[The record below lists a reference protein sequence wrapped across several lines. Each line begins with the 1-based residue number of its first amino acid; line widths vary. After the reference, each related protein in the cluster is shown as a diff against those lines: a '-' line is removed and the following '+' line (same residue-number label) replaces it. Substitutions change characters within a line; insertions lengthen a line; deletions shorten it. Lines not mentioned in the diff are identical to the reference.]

1 VHELSLRLAYFG
13 GVFIFTVMKWPLFLL
28 FMASLFPSFALGV
41 EDAYPRTAPGDMEV
55 KSLPAARL
63 MVAESAQAYFSA
75 NNNLFGKLF
84 RYISKNSIPMTAP
97 VEARLQPGVMV
108 FYMDTASAKRVDL
121 LPGSEVKLQDVPVRQ
136 VASIGIRGSYSE
148 ENFREAEEK
157 LRAWVKQRTELEVT
171 GEAYGVYWNSPFV
184 PFLLKQS
191 EVHLP
196 VREKPKA
203 VK

>member
-1 VHELSLRLAYFG
+1 
-13 GVFIFTVMKWPLFLL
+13 MKWPLFLL

-121 LPGSEVKLQDVPVRQ
+121 RS
-136 VASIGIRGSYSE
+136 SIWIPHPPSGWTC
-148 ENFREAEEK
+148 F
-157 LRAWVKQRTELEVT
+157 
-171 GEAYGVYWNSPFV
+171 P
-184 PFLLKQS
+184 
-191 EVHLP
+191 
-196 VREKPKA
+196 A

>member
-1 VHELSLRLAYFG
+1 MLAY
-13 GVFIFTVMKWPLFLL
+13 MKWPLFLL
-28 FMASLFPSFALGV
+28 FMASLFSSSAQGA
-41 EDAYPRTAPGDMEV
+41 EDAYPRTAPGDLEV

-63 MVAESAQAYFSA
+63 MVAESSQAYFSA

-84 RYISKNSIPMTAP
+84 RYISKNNIPMTAP

-108 FYMDTASAKRVDL
+108 FYMDTGSAKRVDL
-121 LPGSEVKLQDVPVRQ
+121 LPGNEVKLQDVPVRA
-136 VASIGIRGSYSE
+136 VAAIGIRGSYSE

-157 LRAWVKQRTELEVT
+157 LRAWVKLRAELEVT
-171 GEAYGVYWNSPFV
+171 GEAYGVYWDSPFV
-184 PFLLKQS
+184 PFFLKQS

-196 VREKPKA
+196 VREKSKA

>member
-1 VHELSLRLAYFG
+1 MVSG
-13 GVFIFTVMKWPLFLL
+13 MKWPLFLIL
-28 FMASLFPSFALGV
+28 MASLFPSFVQGV
-41 EDAYPRTAPGDMEV
+41 EDAYPRTSPGEMEV

-63 MVAESAQAYFSA
+63 MLAESSQGYFSA

-84 RYISKNSIPMTAP
+84 RYISKNKIPMTAP

-108 FYMDTASAKRVDL
+108 FYMDAGSAKRIDL
-121 LPGSEVKLQDVPVRQ
+121 LPGNEVQLQDVPVRS
-136 VASIGIRGSYSE
+136 VAAIGIRGSYSQ

-157 LRAWVKQRTELEVT
+157 LRAWVKERPELEVT

-184 PFLLKQS
+184 PFFLKQS

-196 VREKPKA
+196 VREKPKS

>member
-1 VHELSLRLAYFG
+1 MVL
-13 GVFIFTVMKWPLFLL
+13 VMKWPLFLF
-28 FMASLFPSFALGV
+28 FMASLFPSFAQGV
-41 EDAYPRTAPGDMEV
+41 EDAYPRTAPGELEV

-63 MVAESAQAYFSA
+63 MVAESPQAYFSA

-84 RYISKNSIPMTAP
+84 RYISKNNIPMTAP

-108 FYMDTASAKRVDL
+108 FYMDAGSAKRVDL
-121 LPGSEVKLQDVPVRQ
+121 LPGNEVKLEDVPVRQ
-136 VASIGIRGSYSE
+136 VAAIGIRGSYSQ

-157 LRAWVKQRTELEVT
+157 LRAWVKARPGLEVT

-184 PFLLKQS
+184 PFFLKQS

-196 VREKPKA
+196 VRELPKPAK
-203 VK
+203 

>member
-1 VHELSLRLAYFG
+1 MKWSLF
-13 GVFIFTVMKWPLFLL
+13 VFI
-28 FMASLFPSFALGV
+28 MASLFPSFAQGV
-41 EDAYPRTAPGDMEV
+41 EDAYRRTAPGEMEV

-63 MVAESAQAYFSA
+63 MLAESPQGYFSS

-84 RYISKNSIPMTAP
+84 RYISKNNIPMTAP

-108 FYMDTASAKRVDL
+108 FYMDAGSAKRVDL
-121 LPGSEVKLQDVPVRQ
+121 LPGNEVKLEDVPVRQ
-136 VASIGIRGSYSE
+136 VAAIGIRGSYSQ

-157 LRAWVKQRTELEVT
+157 LRAWVKARPGLEVT

-184 PFLLKQS
+184 PFFLKQS

-196 VREKPKA
+196 VRELPKPAK
-203 VK
+203 

>member
-1 VHELSLRLAYFG
+1 
-13 GVFIFTVMKWPLFLL
+13 
-28 FMASLFPSFALGV
+28 MASLFSSSAQGAA
-41 EDAYPRTAPGDMEV
+41 DAYPRTAPGDLEV

-63 MVAESAQAYFSA
+63 MLAESPQTYFSA

-84 RYISKNSIPMTAP
+84 RYISKNNIPMTAP

-108 FYMDTASAKRVDL
+108 FYMDAGSAKRVDL
-121 LPGSEVKLQDVPVRQ
+121 LPGNEVKLQDVPVRS
-136 VASIGIRGSYSE
+136 VAAIGIRGSYNE

-157 LRAWVKQRTELEVT
+157 LRAWVKQRPEYEVA
-171 GEAYGVYWNSPFV
+171 GEAYAVYWNSPFV
-184 PFLLKQS
+184 PFFLKQS

-196 VREKPKA
+196 VREKSKA